1 MIHGCLM
8 WNQGN
13 VLQMWNQGNGGPIVM
28 LYTDFFFFFFYCI
41 EVKQPYLPHITRINC
56 TFNVTGTSDL
66 IPKLSEL
73 PSPLTI
79 LTCPLQLTTTIN

>member
-28 LYTDFFFFFFYCI
+28 LYTDFFFFFFT
-41 EVKQPYLPHITRINC
+41 VL
-56 TFNVTGTSDL
+56 
-66 IPKLSEL
+66 KLSN
-73 PSPLTI
+73 PTSHI
-79 LTCPLQLTTTIN
+79 LQGSTVLLMLQALQI